1 MSILRCLRLRNLVLA
16 SQAEDPVPTIPLETH
31 NTVLE
36 VAEIFAVKYNEL
48 FAPRLPAFVRA
59 VWEVIGASTLAVRED
74 TTVSQ
79 AIKFLSIT
87 VKTGL
92 HTQLFSQQETL
103 ELLIERIVLP
113 NMLLRGEF
121 MSSDGPSSKI
131 DAGAQQITR
140 LSSSKMIPSSTL
152 DAISPSILR
161 VKQGGTRLQICS
173 RPLLATVSSE
183 K

>member
-1 MSILRCLRLRNLVLA
+1 M
-16 SQAEDPVPTIPLETH
+16 
-31 NTVLE
+31 
-36 VAEIFAVKYNEL
+36 KYNEL

-113 NMLLRGEF
+113 NMLLRGESLF
-121 MSSDGPSSKI
+121 LVIKGPQLTHRRVVDHEIEQFEDDPLEYIRRDLSVNTEGQTRRHSAADLLKALI
-131 DAGAQQITR
+131 SNGLEREVTTIVERYVAKGLEVINPRYVRADAH
-140 LSSSKMIPSSTL
+140 
-152 DAISPSILR
+152 
-161 VKQGGTRLQICS
+161 
-173 RPLLATVSSE
+173 
-183 K
+183 